1 MFTLN
6 EIGRSFIKCG
16 RVGSTDED
24 LIRVDV
30 SLQEATFFV
39 SFQRQDAKWPYRIDN
54 GSDED
59 IVVWQSTKDPKM
71 YIVPKLSSMPYA
83 WDNPTAE
90 AKRLLVSV
98 GGEETQIDLLKFGS
112 HDDLSFPIS
121 SHATGIMGFQVVA
134 EGPIVVLRIRPVGA
148 AQDKTFKRRRSTR
161 TSQDEERRRVEEI
174 VAEKVCILMLST
186 LASKLMTLLEQK
198 TEIIV

>member
-6 EIGRSFIKCG
+6 EMGRSFIKCG

-39 SFQRQDAKWPYRIDN
+39 SFQRQDGKWPYRIDN
-54 GSDED
+54 GSNED

-71 YIVPKLSSMPYA
+71 YIVPKHSSMPYA
-83 WDNPTAE
+83 WDNPSVE

-98 GGEETQIDLLKFGS
+98 GGEETKIDLLKFGS
-112 HDDLSFPIS
+112 HDDLRFPIS
-121 SHATGIMGFQVVA
+121 SHATGFMGFQVLA
-134 EGPIVVLRIRPVGA
+134 EGPVVVLRIRPSGS
-148 AQDKTFKRRRSTR
+148 AQDKTFKRRMSSR
-161 TSQDEERRRVEEI
+161 TSHEEERRRAEEVI
-174 VAEKVCILMLST
+174 AERVC
-186 LASKLMTLLEQK
+186 AFVNLLFMF
-198 TEIIV
+198 